1 MNKTELTRAVK
12 EMIAAPSCCQEL
24 KAAGQNYLNA
34 LGTDAE
40 KAAAAAL
47 LQEIREDVC
56 TLDQTIPFFESE
68 LGAQIF
74 GAERAEAMAAH
85 AREIKEQGKRPVSY
99 MSASKSSRV
108 PGELEKLC
116 GKRRPIGRQ
125 QGFGLIC
132 RS

>member
-1 MNKTELTRAVK
+1 MRALYLYIGMTDVAMRTGDKSLLDACRTLFDSVANKRMYLTGGCGSTR
-12 EMIAAPSCCQEL
+12 I
-24 KAAGQNYLNA
+24 G
-34 LGTDAE
+34 
-40 KAAAAAL
+40 
-47 LQEIREDVC
+47 
-56 TLDQTIPFFESE
+56 
-68 LGAQIF
+68 
-74 GAERAEAMAAH
+74 EAFTVDYDLPNETAYA
-85 AREIKEQGKRPVSY
+85 GKRPVSY

>member
-1 MNKTELTRAVK
+1 MNKTELTRTVK

-24 KAAGQNYLNA
+24 KAAGQNYLN
-34 LGTDAE
+34 AE

-85 AREIKEQGKRPVSY
+85 AREIKEQGAKWCDCPACAAGVKILENA
-99 MSASKSSRV
+99 SALV
-108 PGELEKLC
+108 
-116 GKRRPIGRQ
+116 
-125 QGFGLIC
+125 
-132 RS
+132 